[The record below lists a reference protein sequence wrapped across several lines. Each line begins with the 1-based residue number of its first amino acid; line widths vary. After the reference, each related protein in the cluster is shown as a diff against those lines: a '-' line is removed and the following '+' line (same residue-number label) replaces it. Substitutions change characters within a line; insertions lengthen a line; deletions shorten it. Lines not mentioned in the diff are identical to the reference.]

1 MNTSTSLFKKSLP
14 WIISV
19 IMLAALAASPAY
31 APSYTVILLTAILM
45 YTIMTVSWT
54 IFSGPTGYI
63 SLATASFFGIG
74 IYTSAILGKLMPL
87 PAVILTGAAVS
98 FVVALIVGAVT
109 LRLRGIYFTIFTFG
123 LVELIKQVLL
133 WYEVN
138 ITGTRGRFVI
148 VIDNTTI
155 FFYIFIIFVAL
166 LLTAYFIKRS
176 KYGLAL
182 RSIGDYEE
190 ASAHIGVNVTWVKIF
205 IFAVT
210 AVFIGATGS
219 IMATRWTYIDPYI
232 AFNYNISFTV
242 VLMAIFGGMGK
253 LYGPIIGAV
262 VFAYLEEILITQF
275 PYFYMLLFG
284 LVLVIAI
291 LFLPNGIVAL
301 FPKIRNL
308 FPGRKNANP

>member
-1 MNTSTSLFKKSLP
+1 MNTSTPSIKKWAPL
-14 WIISV
+14 IAGAV
-19 IMLAALAASPAY
+19 VLAMVASSPLY
-31 APSYTVILLTAILM
+31 APSYTVILLTSILM
-45 YTIMTVSWT
+45 YTILAVSWS

-63 SLATASFFGIG
+63 SLATAAFFGIG
-74 IYTSAILGKLMPL
+74 IYTSAILGKSMPL
-87 PAVILTGAAVS
+87 PAVILSGAAIS
-98 FVVALIVGAVT
+98 FIVALIVGAVT

-123 LVELIKQVLL
+123 LVELVKQVLL

-155 FFYIFIIFVAL
+155 FYYIVIIFVVL
-166 LLTAYFIKRS
+166 LVTAYFIRRS

-182 RSIGDYEE
+182 KSIGESEE
-190 ASAHIGVNVTWVKIF
+190 AASHIGVNVTVLKIF

-210 AVFIGATGS
+210 AIFIGAAGA

-232 AFNYNISFTV
+232 AFNYNFSFTAA
-242 VLMAIFGGMGK
+242 LMAIFGGMGR

-262 VFAYLEEILITQF
+262 IFAYLEETLITQF
-275 PYFYMLLFG
+275 PFYYMLMFG
-284 LVLVIAI
+284 LIMVICI
-291 LFLPNGIVAL
+291 LFLPDGLVGLITQW
-301 FPKIRNL
+301 RRL